1 MYFCGYHLAADAC
14 YTAGFGG
21 ITRVRT
27 RREFSSFG
35 ECLQAFGWSVVQS
48 VVRVLRAAERAPQNT
63 RRITRSD
70 RITRV
75 ALVVAEF
82 HLFQFL
88 LDVRQVNRY
97 IYVCT
102 LISKVRFAV
111 LFVRDVAAT

>member
-63 RRITRSD
+63 RRITRGD

-75 ALVVAEF
+75 ASLRSSICF
-82 HLFQFL
+82 SFFL
-88 LDVRQVNRY
+88 TFARSID
-97 IYVCT
+97 IYT
-102 LISKVRFAV
+102 AV
-111 LFVRDVAAT
+111 H